1 MEHTKTTIQLNNL
14 TQEEMGFINKA
25 AKYLN
30 KDVDSF
36 VRETLIES
44 AKNTLLFA
52 GYTESEYQKSL
63 TKKSG
68 NNN

>member
-1 MEHTKTTIQLNNL
+1 
-14 TQEEMGFINKA
+14 MGFINKA